1 MRCFTVAR
9 INNNKSNFSAD
20 CEKSY
25 VRCTF
30 SVRTVFELLLLNCFR
45 SLKDHSTLL
54 LYYSHVISMYG
65 DLCWNMICLFIE
77 GLDTIDTSS
86 KTGKR
91 WNLFSSSQHRKRCV
105 LAGTVYTKIWPID
118 QIDITNTFSTLYSRS
133 YWHTLSHASLFGHL
147 YLLLKHARSIWWS
160 SIHSKDLKDCT
171 TAPLYFF
178 SDWPCGVCSLPTCK
192 LWYYWCQGI
201 LLIILNKKLCMGS
214 KYTLKEILLFKI
226 DNYYASES

>member
-105 LAGTVYTKIWPID
+105 LAGTVYTKIWPIH
-118 QIDITNTFSTLYSRS
+118 QIDITNTFIHYIQGVIGT
-133 YWHTLSHASLFGHL
+133 HSLACITF
-147 YLLLKHARSIWWS
+147 WS
-160 SIHSKDLKDCT
+160 SIFAAKTCT
-171 TAPLYFF
+171 FNLM
-178 SDWPCGVCSLPTCK
+178 V
-192 LWYYWCQGI
+192 I
-201 LLIILNKKLCMGS
+201 H
-214 KYTLKEILLFKI
+214 TL
-226 DNYYASES
+226 